1 MIHGSV
7 ETRRKGTAK
16 MLVADNQ
23 KIVTFIRY
31 EDSDA
36 VQAQTVDEFTT
47 DESFDEWVWHLA
59 PSKEAAIAKHYS
71 AFRS

>member
-1 MIHGSV
+1 
-7 ETRRKGTAK
+7 

-71 AFRS
+71 AFDEWEETGQDYFVHIQ